1 LKGNT
6 ATSDKKTVQ
15 YMETDP
21 SARDGNHSRSVPISV
36 VFKTWVTCVQAPHQ
50 HPQRCTSTIAALNR
64 EYVMEPGNAQLSMTV
79 LMTPDMANFSGNVH
93 GGTLLKYLDEV
104 AYACASRYA
113 GRYVVTLSVDQVIFR
128 EPIHVGEL
136 VTFLA
141 SVNYTGN
148 TSMEVGIKVV
158 TENIRE
164 RSVRHTNSCFFTMV
178 AVDDQRKPAPVPPLQ
193 PQNSEAKRRYEQAQ
207 QRRQIRQ
214 ELERRYQEIKA
225 DGP

>member
-1 LKGNT
+1 M
-6 ATSDKKTVQ
+6 AVQ
-15 YMETDP
+15 YVETDRHFRRRQWRET
-21 SARDGNHSRSVPISV
+21 RDERQAVSVPFQDGSPHGEE
-36 VFKTWVTCVQAPHQ
+36 APRPRRPASAQSH
-50 HPQRCTSTIAALNR
+50 R
-64 EYVMEPGNAQLSMTV
+64 EQTMEPGNAQLSMTV

-113 GRYVVTLSVDQVIFR
+113 GRYVVTLSVDQVVFR
-128 EPIHVGEL
+128 EPVHVGEL

-164 RSVRHTNSCFFTMV
+164 RSVRHSNSCFFTMV
-178 AVDDQRKPAPVPPLQ
+178 AVDDDRKPVPVPPRQ
-193 PQNSEAKRRYEQAQ
+193 PQSSEEKRRFLQGK
-207 QRRQIRQ
+207 QRRLIRQ
-214 ELERRYQEIKA
+214 ELEKRYQELKTET
-225 DGP
+225 DSD